1 MSQMFEKTAE
11 INNTGMAQMMK
22 GVSALSKTNQTAGIE
37 MADFAK
43 ESLAAGAET
52 MKKLAAAR
60 TPQAAMEIQG
70 AYLKASFER
79 LQAQAKV
86 MSDLYKGLAE
96 DIGVPL
102 QGASFDP
109 KSLFDAKSLFDMKA
123 FFDPKNLFDPK
134 NFPKLPG
141 LPAMTA
147 PKLAA

>member
-86 MSDLYKGLAE
+86 MCDLY
-96 DIGVPL
+96 
-102 QGASFDP
+102 
-109 KSLFDAKSLFDMKA
+109 
-123 FFDPKNLFDPK
+123 DPKNLFDPK